1 MVACLSFN
9 LLHYDRTT
17 YFNFISHSVCSV
29 LPFAKYY
36 LYFIEPILKNFQ
48 YLPASLNLFDGRQ
61 NNNNITNIANN
72 KSFFCWIGSLEGIF
86 WECLL
91 QVVRKFICSL
101 KCFHTVLRGRYL
113 KEKHLILQTKSKIM
127 YLYKNNNLLICW
139 NVLWTVRYSIF
150 QWQATGTSA
159 ALGKELRRFFIL
171 NSTQFVDPW
180 NVCEILEFFILL
192 CWQWTV
198 AEIPL

>member
-1 MVACLSFN
+1 MIIFLAKFMIISQLKCVLYSFSRIEKLFELFDKKKIHAHNFSNTKISTDPESIPKRIPILILLGWPGIGSDQHKYPHYYYLMVACLSFN

-72 KSFFCWIGSLEGIF
+72 KSFFCWIESLVGIF
-86 WECLL
+86 
-91 QVVRKFICSL
+91 
-101 KCFHTVLRGRYL
+101 
-113 KEKHLILQTKSKIM
+113 
-127 YLYKNNNLLICW
+127 
-139 NVLWTVRYSIF
+139 
-150 QWQATGTSA
+150 
-159 ALGKELRRFFIL
+159 
-171 NSTQFVDPW
+171 
-180 NVCEILEFFILL
+180 
-192 CWQWTV
+192 
-198 AEIPL
+198 